1 MNVTYPDNSTILR
14 LAMEQSAFDSNC
26 NPEDFTKLENV
37 FTESVE
43 NKNAHKYLELP
54 HVCDLVSYGGNVV
67 VSARADFLPDLKSLI
82 NSKEAYRWFETPGI
96 YLLNELLEKADSR
109 ICFMADYFLPDAE
122 KIFEAGKD
130 FDKSNFPYELKVL
143 SQTDFEGLYTDQW
156 SNALCEKRRQLDVLG
171 VGAYDGDKLVG
182 FAGSSADSENFWQI
196 GVDVLPE
203 YRRKGI
209 ASVVTNRLAREVFA
223 RGKIPFY
230 CAAWSNIKS
239 IRNALRSGFKP
250 GWTQVTAKSNGYIK
264 EL

>member
-1 MNVTYPDNSTILR
+1 MNVTYPDNPTILN

-26 NPEDFTKLENV
+26 NPEDFMTHENV

-54 HVCDLVSYGGNVV
+54 LVCDLTSYGNNVV

-82 NSKEAYRWFETPGI
+82 DSKEPYKCFETPGI
-96 YLLNELLEKADSR
+96 YLLNEILEKADSR
-109 ICFMADYFLPDAE
+109 VCFMADYFLPDAE

-156 SNALCEKRRQLDVLG
+156 SNVLG
-171 VGAYDGDKLVG
+171 VGAYDGNRLVG
-182 FAGSSADSENFWQI
+182 FAGSSADSEKFWQI

-223 RGKIPFY
+223 REKIPFY

-239 IRNALRSGFKP
+239 VRNALRSGFKP
-250 GWTQVTAKSNGYIK
+250 GWTQVTAKSNEYIK